1 MGFGSF
7 EVWGLE
13 LGVLGS
19 RATGSVLGFG
29 MFRAGLWLRIFRAVL
44 GLRGVGGTGCWGQGL
59 WGGWLGLRVWGLR
72 VLGFGAWVEGFGV
85 KVCLGLGEYQC
96 FGGWG
101 LFWG

>member
-29 MFRAGLWLRIFRAVL
+29 MFRAGLWLRMFRAVL
-44 GLRGVGGTGCWGQGL
+44 GLRGVGVRDCGVDGL
-59 WGGWLGLRVWGLR
+59 V
-72 VLGFGAWVEGFGV
+72 
-85 KVCLGLGEYQC
+85 
-96 FGGWG
+96 
-101 LFWG
+101 